1 MPVIQEDPERE
12 QRITMDIIVDAY
24 GPEEQA
30 MGWYYY
36 LQDNISF
43 PFWAFCIVE
52 LKTSPLRPGDKVK
65 ILEMAPEDDC
75 EHEMFVETTW
85 RGRKLAVPLAQVQ
98 PLESTDD
105 KTKEAVA
112 DWQYWT
118 ARGYELS

>member
-1 MPVIQEDPERE
+1 MPVVQKDSERE
-12 QRITMDIIVDAY
+12 NRITMEIIVDAY

-30 MGWYYY
+30 MGWYYF

-43 PFWAFCIVE
+43 PFRAICIVE
-52 LKTSPLRPGDKVK
+52 MRTSHLRPGDKVK

-98 PLESTDD
+98 PIESTDE

-112 DWQYWT
+112 DWHYWI